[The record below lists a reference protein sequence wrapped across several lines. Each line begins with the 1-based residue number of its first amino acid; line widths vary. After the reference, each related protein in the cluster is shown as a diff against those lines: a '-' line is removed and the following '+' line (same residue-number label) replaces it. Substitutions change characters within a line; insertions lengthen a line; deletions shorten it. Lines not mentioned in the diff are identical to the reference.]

1 MLERVSDLGFAVQHL
16 YLQLL
21 CHLICRVHSPVSGEW
36 RTENLRHL
44 QMRMVGGWKEYLQD
58 FDCKWNE
65 PVVGG
70 EGEEPVG
77 QNPVVSKTDPRYLRN
92 VIVKALLTM
101 VVLVILSV
109 TGFL

>member
-1 MLERVSDLGFAVQHL
+1 MLERVSDSGFAVQHL

-44 QMRMVGGWKEYLQD
+44 QKMRMVGGWKD
-58 FDCKWNE
+58 FDRKWNE

>member
-1 MLERVSDLGFAVQHL
+1 MPPDLQSPLASVGRMENRKSETFANEDGWRV
-16 YLQLL
+16 
-21 CHLICRVHSPVSGEW
+21 E
-36 RTENLRHL
+36 
-44 QMRMVGGWKEYLQD
+44 MQD

-92 VIVKALLTM
+92 VIVKALLT
-101 VVLVILSV
+101 VRWCW
-109 TGFL
+109 

>member
-1 MLERVSDLGFAVQHL
+1 MENRKSETFANEDGWRV
-16 YLQLL
+16 
-21 CHLICRVHSPVSGEW
+21 E
-36 RTENLRHL
+36 
-44 QMRMVGGWKEYLQD
+44 MQD

-77 QNPVVSKTDPRYLRN
+77 QNPVVSETDPRYLRN

-101 VVLVILSV
+101 VVLVILIV
-109 TGFL
+109 TGFYEAG